1 MTPPL
6 TLAPAPTPAVYLATN
21 FRLKEALPDCQRIMP
36 VPSVTAGILANMQR
50 AIVPAQRARD
60 HFGCAFKINSLWRP
74 DRWNAACGG
83 SPRSYHIDA
92 LAVDLEP
99 CGGIVGN
106 ADVAKF
112 IAKMYDVDLTILEFY
127 RPDFQLLEGGEKEG
141 PNSGWTHY
149 QVAKPGA
156 EPRGIRLLAVGEE
169 TDGYPDGVAEAAE
182 AWRAAQRTPD
192 RDDLCPL

>member
-1 MTPPL
+1 
-6 TLAPAPTPAVYLATN
+6 
-21 FRLKEALPDCQRIMP
+21 MP

-50 AIVPAQRARD
+50 SIVPAQRARD

-156 EPRGIRLLAVGEE
+156 EPRGIRLLAVGVE

-182 AWRAAQRTPD
+182 AWRLHKGRPTGTIYVPCNEDFFPKMPEAA
-192 RDDLCPL
+192 